1 MITFTRKRMVCK
13 IKKVSGQIMQGLHHR
28 CYIIYSQINGYSSQK
43 REKHAC
49 SDSLKVYKTALMVTL
64 HGTNRNDDFQRKRA
78 LQHFC

>member
-1 MITFTRKRMVCK
+1 MGIPRK
-13 IKKVSGQIMQGLHHR
+13 
-28 CYIIYSQINGYSSQK
+28 K